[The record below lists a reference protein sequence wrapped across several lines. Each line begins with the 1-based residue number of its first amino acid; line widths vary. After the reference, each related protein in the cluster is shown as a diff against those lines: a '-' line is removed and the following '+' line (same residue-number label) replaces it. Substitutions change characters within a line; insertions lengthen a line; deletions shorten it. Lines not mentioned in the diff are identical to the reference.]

1 MEPFN
6 WIDAF
11 SWCLALGPIAIYL
24 LLIGAINVSR
34 RPFLVSGSRDMAAL
48 GLAIAGLVMVGPL
61 QLFYP
66 VAAAMRYGGFI
77 WAFLI
82 GLYLMVLVLVLLLV
96 RPRLVLYNVTVEE
109 LRPVLS
115 SVVTHL
121 DGEAR
126 WAGDGVVLPNLRVQ
140 LHLDSVRILRNVTLV
155 SSGPEQSH
163 LGWRRLELALTA
175 ALGQVQVRRRPL
187 APAIG
192 LLTAGVLIAIL
203 LTFLIARDPQAV
215 AQSLV
220 QMLR

>member
-48 GLAIAGLVMVGPL
+48 GLAIAGLVIVGPM

-66 VAAAMRYGGFI
+66 VAAAMRYGVFI

-96 RPRLVLYNVTVEE
+96 RKYWQQLS
-109 LRPVLS
+109 PVDPDLC
-115 SVVTHL
+115 
-121 DGEAR
+121 
-126 WAGDGVVLPNLRVQ
+126 
-140 LHLDSVRILRNVTLV
+140 DS
-155 SSGPEQSH
+155 
-163 LGWRRLELALTA
+163 
-175 ALGQVQVRRRPL
+175 
-187 APAIG
+187 
-192 LLTAGVLIAIL
+192 
-203 LTFLIARDPQAV
+203 
-215 AQSLV
+215 
-220 QMLR
+220 